1 VNKKTDNKTNN
12 KSFSKVFG
20 LLRSREASLLL
31 VMILLVAVI
40 QWRSGGMFLTG
51 TVLTQLTQN
60 YAYTMVLSFGMF
72 LVLLIGGIDISIGA
86 TLALSG
92 MSTSLLMAEG
102 IIKNPLLA
110 FLFSILVG
118 TICGCIIGVTITK
131 GKVIPIIATLGLQYI
146 FRGLTYMVSGSK
158 WVSSDQMLAGYK
170 SFAQGSFLGLNNL
183 FWIVIVLFVVIL
195 VFLKWTN
202 FGRQIYE
209 VGSNPD
215 AARISGIR
223 IDRVKITVY
232 AINGAI
238 AGLAGAMYTSM
249 YATAQGNMA
258 NGAEMD
264 VIAACVIGG
273 VSLDGGQGSVTGVLL
288 GATTIAIISKSLSL
302 VGIDA
307 FWQQALKG
315 AIIAVAVLVN
325 VIVQRNAARK
335 ALEGRE
341 I

>member
-1 VNKKTDNKTNN
+1 MKNNTLLKK
-12 KSFSKVFG
+12 SRFG
-20 LLRSREASLLL
+20 ELLRSRESSLLL
-31 VMILLVAVI
+31 VMVLLCAVI
-40 QWRSGGMFLTG
+40 QWRSGGRFLSG
-51 TVLTQLTQN
+51 TVITQLTQN
-60 YAYTMVLSFGMF
+60 YAYTMVLSFGML

-92 MSTSLLMAEG
+92 MSTCLLMRDG
-102 IIKNPLLA
+102 IITNPLLA
-110 FLFSILVG
+110 FVFSTLVG
-118 TICGCIIGVTITK
+118 LVCGLVIGVVVAK
-131 GKVIPIIATLGLQYI
+131 GKVIPIIATLGMQYI
-146 FRGLTYMVSGSK
+146 YRGLTYFVSDTQ
-158 WVSSDQMLAGYK
+158 WVPSDKMLAGYK
-170 SFAQGSFLGLNNL
+170 AFAQGSFLGINNL
-183 FWIVIVLFVVIL
+183 FWIVLVLFAVAV
-195 VFLKWTN
+195 VFLKWTG

-209 VGSNPD
+209 VGSNAE
-215 AARISGIR
+215 AAKISGIN
-223 IDRVKITVY
+223 IDRVKIIVY

-273 VSLDGGQGSVTGVLL
+273 VSLNGGQGSAFGVLL
-288 GATTIAIISKSLSL
+288 GAITIAIISKSLSL

-315 AIIAVAVLVN
+315 AIILLAVLIN
-325 VIVQRNAARK
+325 VVVQRNAARK

>member
-1 VNKKTDNKTNN
+1 VKKNTLQKNN
-12 KSFSKVFG
+12 SKIG
-20 LLRSREASLLL
+20 SLLRSREASLLL
-31 VMILLVAVI
+31 VMILLVGVI
-40 QWRSGGMFLTG
+40 QWRSGGKFLTG
-51 TVLTQLTQN
+51 TVISQLVQN
-60 YAYTMVLSFGMF
+60 YAYTMVLSFGML

-92 MSTSLLMAEG
+92 MSTSLLMRDG
-102 IIKNPLLA
+102 IITNPLVA

-118 TICGCIIGVTITK
+118 LACGAVIGLIVAK
-131 GKVIPIIATLGLQYI
+131 GKVIPIIATLGMQYI
-146 FRGLTYMVSGSK
+146 YRGLTYLVSDTQ
-158 WVSSDQMLAGYK
+158 WVPSDKMLDGYK
-170 SFAQGSFLGLNNL
+170 TFAQSGFLGINNL
-183 FWIVIVLFVVIL
+183 FWIVIVLFVVMLI
-195 VFLKWTN
+195 FLKWTN
-202 FGRQIYE
+202 LGRQIYE
-209 VGSNPD
+209 VGSNVE
-215 AARISGIR
+215 AAKISGIH
-223 IDRVKITVY
+223 IDRIKIIVY
-232 AINGAI
+232 SINGAI

-273 VSLDGGQGSVTGVLL
+273 VSLDGGQGNAFGVLL
-288 GATTIAIISKSLSL
+288 GAITIAIIGKSLSL

-315 AIIAVAVLVN
+315 GIILVAVLVN
-325 VIVQRNAARK
+325 VIVQRNAARR

>member
-1 VNKKTDNKTNN
+1 MKSKTLLKNN
-12 KSFSKVFG
+12 PLSNIF
-20 LLRSREASLLL
+20 RSREASLLL
-31 VMILLVAVI
+31 VMVLLVGLI
-40 QWRSGGMFLTG
+40 QWRSGGKFLSA

-60 YAYTMVLSFGMF
+60 YAYTMVLSFGML

-92 MSTSLLMAEG
+92 MSTSLLMRDG
-102 IIKNPLLA
+102 IITNPFIA
-110 FLFSILVG
+110 FVFSTLVG
-118 TICGCIIGVTITK
+118 LVCGLVIGGIVSK
-131 GKVIPIIATLGLQYI
+131 GKVIPIIATLGMQYI
-146 FRGLTYMVSGSK
+146 YRGLTYFVSK
-158 WVSSDQMLAGYK
+158 TQWVPSDKMLAGYK

-183 FWIVIVLFVVIL
+183 FWIVLVLFVVMV

-202 FGRQIYE
+202 FGRQIYA
-209 VGSNPD
+209 VGSNAD
-215 AARISGIR
+215 AAKISGIN
-223 IDRVKITVY
+223 IDRVKIIVY
-232 AINGAI
+232 SINGAI
-238 AGLAGAMYTSM
+238 CGLAGAMYTSM

-258 NGAEMD
+258 GGAEMD

-273 VSLDGGQGSVTGVLL
+273 VSLNGGQGNALGVFL
-288 GATTIAIISKSLSL
+288 GAITIGIISKSLSL

-315 AIIAVAVLVN
+315 AIILLAVLVN
-325 VIVQRNAARK
+325 VIVQRNSARK

>member
-1 VNKKTDNKTNN
+1 MKSKTLLKNN
-12 KSFSKVFG
+12 PLSNIF
-20 LLRSREASLLL
+20 RSREASLLL
-31 VMILLVAVI
+31 VMVLLVGLI
-40 QWRSGGMFLTG
+40 QWRSGGKFLSA

-60 YAYTMVLSFGMF
+60 YAYTMVLSFGML

-92 MSTSLLMAEG
+92 MSTSLLMRDG
-102 IIKNPLLA
+102 IITNPFIA
-110 FLFSILVG
+110 FVFSTLVG
-118 TICGCIIGVTITK
+118 LVCGLVIGGIVSK
-131 GKVIPIIATLGLQYI
+131 GKVIPIIATLGMQYI
-146 FRGLTYMVSGSK
+146 YRGLTYFVSK
-158 WVSSDQMLAGYK
+158 TEWVSSDKMLAGYK

-183 FWIVIVLFVVIL
+183 FWIVLVLFAVMV

-202 FGRQIYE
+202 FGRQIYA

-215 AARISGIR
+215 AAKISGIN
-223 IDRVKITVY
+223 IDRVKIIVY
-232 AINGAI
+232 SINGAI
-238 AGLAGAMYTSM
+238 CGLAGAMYTSM

-258 NGAEMD
+258 TGAEMD

-273 VSLDGGQGSVTGVLL
+273 VSLNGGQGNALGVFL
-288 GATTIAIISKSLSL
+288 GAITIGIISKSLSL

-315 AIIAVAVLVN
+315 AVILLAVLVN
-325 VIVQRNAARK
+325 VIVQRNSARK